1 MKMNFLRKL
10 PIPQEIK
17 KLYPIDEKDALIKEQ
32 RQEEI
37 KRIFEGKSDKFILI
51 IGPCSADNREAVLD
65 YIGRL
70 KIVQDEVAD
79 KIFIIPRI
87 YTNKPRTTG
96 DGYKGM
102 LHQHNPDE
110 KPDML

>member
-37 KRIFEGKSDKFILI
+37 KRIFEGKSDKFILKLEKLCI
-51 IGPCSADNREAVLD
+51 DSEIKKDNVEAHTRHKRKLFRHK
-65 YIGRL
+65 G
-70 KIVQDEVAD
+70 
-79 KIFIIPRI
+79 
-87 YTNKPRTTG
+87 TG
-96 DGYKGM
+96 CMQK
-102 LHQHNPDE
+102 HIE
-110 KPDML
+110 